1 MNRFCNWVYM
11 NKNLPVYRNLLIG
24 ILFLFPG
31 FMLAQSME
39 RFLPENPGNQYT
51 VENTRFFTGKK
62 LYEYID
68 GGAELYLSY
77 HYRKCIS
84 RNYVHSSEPE
94 IICEVFDMGNSY
106 NAYGVF
112 SNMRETENNE
122 FGQGCQRLKGSI
134 LFWKNRY
141 IVSLMTPRETPV
153 SVETMNQIAAF
164 VDRVIPGTGP
174 LPSILNYLPKNG
186 LTRENI
192 LYFTHFSWQNAFY
205 FLGSDDILMIGTNT
219 PCVWARYGTPE
230 RRIFLLLIRYDDKTK
245 AEKALSF
252 FRNAFGAGKEV
263 SVPVKLE
270 DGTFFTMVC
279 VDNFLCGVFN
289 ASSAEET
296 EYMAGEVKKRVF
308 EQKH

>member
-1 MNRFCNWVYM
+1 M
-11 NKNLPVYRNLLIG
+11 KNLPVSPNLLLVL
-24 ILFLFPG
+24 LFLFPG
-31 FMLAQSME
+31 FMLAQSLE
-39 RFLPENPGNQYT
+39 RFLPEDPGNQYAA
-51 VENTRFFTGKK
+51 ESTRFFTGKK

-77 HYRKCIS
+77 HYQKCIS
-84 RNYVHSSEPE
+84 RNYVHRSEPE
-94 IICEVFDMGNSY
+94 VICEVFDMCNSY

-153 SVETMNQIAAF
+153 SVETMNHIAAF
-164 VDRVIPGTGP
+164 VDQAIPGTGP
-174 LPSILNYLPKNG
+174 LPSILNYLPQNG
-186 LTRENI
+186 LTRENL

-205 FLGSDDILMIGTNT
+205 FLGSDDVLMIGNNT

-230 RRIFLLLIRYDDKTK
+230 HRIFLLLIRYSDKTK

-252 FRNAFGAGKEV
+252 FQNTFGAGKDV
-263 SVPVKLE
+263 TIPVRLK
-270 DGTFFTMVC
+270 DGTFFTVVRM
-279 VDNFLCGVFN
+279 DNFLCGVFN
-289 ASSAEET
+289 APSTEEV
-296 EYMAGEVKKRVF
+296 ESMIGQVKNRVF
-308 EQKH
+308 ERKD